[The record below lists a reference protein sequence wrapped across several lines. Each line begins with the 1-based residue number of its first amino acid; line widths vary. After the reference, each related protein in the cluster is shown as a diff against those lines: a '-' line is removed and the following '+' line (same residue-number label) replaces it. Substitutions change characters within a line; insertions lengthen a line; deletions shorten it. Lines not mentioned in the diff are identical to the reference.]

1 MSYKNCLV
9 RKIRIKES
17 LFFIKNT
24 FGGSVKLV
32 QKIVLTQGWTYPKI
46 KSRASGH
53 NGMQAGPPEMDLCF
67 VPEKRIPIF
76 FGVFSG
82 RARVRS
88 IVLVL
93 PSVKIG
99 GILLFGWDFWMFC
112 PASCLVSCPL
122 FRGILSD
129 QN

>member
-9 RKIRIKES
+9 RKFRFKES
-17 LFFIKNT
+17 LFLFFVRNT

-32 QKIVLTQGWTYPKI
+32 QKIVFTQGWTYPKI
-46 KSRASGH
+46 KSRASEP
-53 NGMQAGPPEMDLCF
+53 NGRPAPEMDLCF

-99 GILLFGWDFWMFC
+99 GILLFGWYFWMFC
-112 PASCLVSCPL
+112 PGSCLVSCL
-122 FRGILSD
+122 LSRGILSD
-129 QN
+129 